1 MPSPPGSVWSLVA
14 THALPGSPCTLP
26 SIESPV
32 AVRAHL
38 GSPSPPLLVQ
48 ALHSSLRAPGF
59 AVLTITPLV
68 NRRSSSVLPGSPSP
82 PLAVPSPR
90 DSSHFPEFARPPRP
104 SMQAPVAVRA
114 RTPRF
119 AVFAVSHLVTSQ
131 HFVHLRVRRPHCHLV
146 THSSLRTGSPFLLSN
161 PSPAAVCPYLP
172 LLSCHPFCHR

>member
-1 MPSPPGSVWSLVA
+1 MRALADSLSSLFLTRSPLS
-14 THALPGSPCTLP
+14 TL
-26 SIESPV
+26 STSEF
-32 AVRAHL
+32 AVRTVIR
-38 GSPSPPLLVQ
+38 SP
-48 ALHSSLRAPGF
+48 HSSLRAPGF